1 MIKTAQTAPRNRQ
14 TDETMNE
21 LHALNVHFVR
31 NFATDPARKI
41 FAIIQ
46 IWRAR
51 ARSRRELAARSER
64 ELQDMGTCWASIA
77 HEVSKPFWRS

>member
-1 MIKTAQTAPRNRQ
+1 MTS
-14 TDETMNE
+14 
-21 LHALNVHFVR
+21 LVV
-31 NFATDPARKI
+31 PARKI
-41 FAIIQ
+41 FAIIH